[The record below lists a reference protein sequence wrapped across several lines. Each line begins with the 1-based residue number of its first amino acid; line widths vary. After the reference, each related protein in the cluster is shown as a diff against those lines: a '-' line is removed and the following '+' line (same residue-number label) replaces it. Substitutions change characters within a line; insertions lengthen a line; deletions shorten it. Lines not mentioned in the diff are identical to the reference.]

1 MSLSFNGSQN
11 QANINENWLFD
22 INHSGGNLYLALAD
36 VTHSSNFYYGAITN
50 NPSVRESLDLVR
62 SVTKTSNL
70 TITVAN
76 FEIDGTS
83 LSEEVF
89 NGSNYYINRPVSVS
103 VKIGADNPVLI
114 GTFRILD
121 LSFDGD
127 VINIQMAS
135 KRPWDNIEL
144 PTDKSETGVYVP
156 VVYGDYL
163 GAIGSSTT
171 VTNNVFMDNKKV
183 FPVPRTSNSGTNIYF
198 LAPKSYGSGV
208 VTNYFDSR
216 ADLFVHLEENNAATV
231 TRDGKDA
238 FEVKGKINRTY
249 KFRPK
254 AVSSSS
260 NFSNTGNAINTDQ
273 SDGAVSSTFTANGQ
287 AQIADIKFE
296 LPSISGNFTQA
307 SLRISATIVVANH
320 SGNVDDQATLSHR
333 SFGSDTT
340 LLSRADD
347 GTATLAV
354 STNTNILTLLQN
366 NNDRLPDDLEL
377 RFQLASTQVGT
388 TQATCTINDVY
399 LYFKIEEDFNG
410 EPNAAAL
417 AEINLDTVYS
427 GNDGLTASW
436 DSSAI
441 DKIQDIHRDLLIRFA
456 GVTTST
462 PDGYSDLD
470 TARSQS
476 NKEWFARFWQLQPLS
491 LQDTL
496 EKLQFEGGFVFRF
509 KSDDS
514 PQYLF
519 VKDSYSSADHT
530 IAKNDISKITISNTP
545 IGDLLTKYIVNY
557 EKHPGNNT
565 YIKSQTSSND
575 TSRTNFNIATKENIS
590 QVNLDYLVSNG
601 AGTVGA
607 TDLTTGSPNDG
618 FANYYGYLVSNVK
631 LLVEADIVN
640 PALIG
645 IEVGDI
651 VKFDNTDMYPE
662 KAFASD
668 WTNKAFMVVGVTR
681 RLGKLSARFRE
692 VGVIS

>member
-1 MSLSFNGSQN
+1 M
-11 QANINENWLFD
+11 
-22 INHSGGNLYLALAD
+22 
-36 VTHSSNFYYGAITN
+36 
-50 NPSVRESLDLVR
+50 
-62 SVTKTSNL
+62 
-70 TITVAN
+70 
-76 FEIDGTS
+76 
-83 LSEEVF
+83 
-89 NGSNYYINRPVSVS
+89 
-103 VKIGADNPVLI
+103 
-114 GTFRILD
+114 
-121 LSFDGD
+121 
-127 VINIQMAS
+127 
-135 KRPWDNIEL
+135 
-144 PTDKSETGVYVP
+144 
-156 VVYGDYL
+156 
-163 GAIGSSTT
+163 
-171 VTNNVFMDNKKV
+171 
-183 FPVPRTSNSGTNIYF
+183 
-198 LAPKSYGSGV
+198 
-208 VTNYFDSR
+208 
-216 ADLFVHLEENNAATV
+216 
-231 TRDGKDA
+231 
-238 FEVKGKINRTY
+238 
-249 KFRPK
+249 
-254 AVSSSS
+254 
-260 NFSNTGNAINTDQ
+260 
-273 SDGAVSSTFTANGQ
+273 
-287 AQIADIKFE
+287 
-296 LPSISGNFTQA
+296 
-307 SLRISATIVVANH
+307 
-320 SGNVDDQATLSHR
+320 
-333 SFGSDTT
+333 
-340 LLSRADD
+340 
-347 GTATLAV
+347 
-354 STNTNILTLLQN
+354 LQN

-417 AEINLDTVYS
+417 AEINLDTIYS

-476 NKEWFARFWQLQPLS
+476 NKEWFARFWQLQPKT
-491 LQDTL
+491 LQATL
-496 EKLQFEGGFVFRF
+496 ERLQFEGGFVFRF

-519 VKDSYSSADHT
+519 VRDSYSSVDYT
-530 IAKNDISKITISNTP
+530 IAKNDISKISVSNTP

-557 EKHPGNNT
+557 ERHPGNDT

-607 TDLTTGSPNDG
+607 TDLTTGNPNDG

-631 LLVEADIVN
+631 LLVDVDIVN

-668 WTNKAFMVVGVTR
+668 WTNKAFMAVGVNR
-681 RLGKLSARFRE
+681 RPGKLSARFRE